1 MKLGICQNKK
11 ENSRPLDLDGNP
23 GNPASAIND
32 YGVTSLTRS
41 PVCLR
46 LKSLI
51 KVLWVR
57 ERSDYPVSPDLPL
70 LKE

>member
-23 GNPASAIND
+23 GNPARAINN
-32 YGVTSLTRS
+32 YAVTSLTRS
-41 PVCLR
+41 SVCLR
-46 LKSLI
+46 LENLI
-51 KVLWVR
+51 KVPWVR
-57 ERSDYPVSPDLPL
+57 ERSDYSVSPDLPL